1 MMKQTEIDRK
11 KKKTKQREKRYK
23 EVNACV
29 FINSIEFGQQHFA
42 VQRELKQF
50 SYIS

>member
-1 MMKQTEIDRK
+1 MKQTEIDRK

-29 FINSIEFGQQHFA
+29 YKLDRIWSAAFCCAERIETILVH
-42 VQRELKQF
+42 
-50 SYIS
+50 